1 MSCEFRVASEIDRL
15 ETPSTRNSLLAT
27 KKMPQPPTPAGH
39 GEHDEDPLRADLNA
53 DDFDFN
59 EAEEIA
65 EDELLLE
72 GEEDADDWFAEGDE
86 LGAGDDGFDE
96 DGSDYFDAEGAE
108 DEEADPTFD
117 DEAAAA
123 LRERVAATIREYHL
137 FDLTTDTVLVAVS
150 GGRDS
155 VVLLDILHRLG
166 VRVAV
171 AHAHFGLRAEEAD
184 ADAEF
189 VRKLAKKLEVPFHLE
204 HFATQQFAEKEKIS
218 IQMAARALRYAW
230 FEHLCD
236 EHGYAAVA
244 TGHHRA
250 DAAETML
257 LNLVRGTGLAGLH
270 GIRPRVG
277 RVVRPLLACST
288 DDLHDYLV
296 ERQLTW
302 REDASNQ
309 DTTHYRRNKLRHQ
322 VLPVLRELN
331 PNFDQT
337 LALTAE
343 RIQQAEALVAEQVQ
357 RVAEAGLR
365 RESAATY
372 LSVAALQHTSATAL
386 LLGELLRPYGFDYAG
401 ARTVAGA
408 LTSSAGTRFESPTH
422 RLVIDRGQL
431 VITPKDLR
439 AYGSFVITE
448 ATTELKLPGGRVVR
462 VRRLPAEGYRI
473 SRNAN
478 VAAFDAGKLH
488 YPLVLRN
495 WQPGDWL
502 VPLGMRGKQK
512 VSDLLI
518 NQKVPANLKDRVLV
532 MAVAN
537 GSLAWVV
544 GHRVDDRFK
553 ITPETVEVVEIA
565 VQ

>member
-1 MSCEFRVASEIDRL
+1 
-15 ETPSTRNSLLAT
+15 
-27 KKMPQPPTPAGH
+27 MPQPPTPAGH

-59 EAEEIA
+59 EEEEID
-65 EDELLLE
+65 EDELVME
-72 GEEDADDWFAEGDE
+72 GDEDADDWFATGD
-86 LGAGDDGFDE
+86 LGAGDDGAD
-96 DGSDYFDAEGAE
+96 DDHSDYFDPEGGE
-108 DEEADPTFD
+108 DEEDATAFE
-117 DEAAAA
+117 DEALTAA
-123 LRERVAATIREYHL
+123 LRERVAATIREHQL
-137 FDLTTDTVLVAVS
+137 FDAAADTVLVAVS

-155 VVLLDILHRLG
+155 VVLLDVLHRLG
-166 VRVAV
+166 VKLAV

-218 IQMAARALRYAW
+218 TQMAARALRYAW
-230 FEHLCD
+230 FERLCD
-236 EHGYAAVA
+236 EHGYAAIA

-257 LNLVRGTGLAGLH
+257 LNLTRGTGLAGLH
-270 GIRPRVG
+270 GIRPRLG

-296 ERQLTW
+296 ERQLAW

-331 PNFDQT
+331 PSFDET

-343 RIQQAEALVAEQVQ
+343 RVQQAEALVAQEVQ
-357 RVAEAGLR
+357 RVADAGLR
-365 RESAATY
+365 REPTVTY
-372 LSVAALQHTSATAL
+372 LSVAALQNTPATAL

-401 ARTVAGA
+401 ARTVAAA
-408 LTSSAGTRFESPTH
+408 LTSMAGTRFESPTH

-439 AYGSFVITE
+439 AFGSFEITE
-448 ATTELKLPGGRVVR
+448 TTTEVKLPGGRVVR
-462 VRRLPAEGYRI
+462 QRRLPAAGYRI
-473 SRNAN
+473 PKNPN
-478 VAAFDAGKLH
+478 VGAFDADKLR
-488 YPLVLRN
+488 YPLTIRP
-495 WQPGDWL
+495 WQAGDWL
-502 VPLGMRGKQK
+502 IPLGMRGKQK

-518 NQKVPANLKDRVLV
+518 NQKVPVNLKDRVLV
-532 MAVAN
+532 LAAAN
-537 GSLAWVV
+537 GSLAWVA
-544 GHRVDDRFK
+544 GHCVDDRFK
-553 ITPETVEVVEIA
+553 VTPETTEVVEIA